1 MASSAASSAPAASLE
16 RRLGLGRRGGGMGL
30 GLLGPPADGAG
41 PAPPMPGLLRLRCAV
56 QHYEWGRRGAGS
68 LVARLAAGDAGPGAA
83 SDDRPCAELWM
94 GTHPSAPSS
103 LAPDVSLRDW
113 IARNPAA
120 LGRAVAARWG
130 GDLPFLFKVLSVA
143 KALSI
148 QAHPDRGLAAALHAL
163 RPATYRDAN
172 HKPEMAVAVT
182 EFHALCGFAAT
193 QELKE
198 VLRTVPEVQE
208 LVGKEES
215 RKLLSVKEQ
224 DGGIG
229 VRSYLKSAFTKLMVA
244 GEEAVSEAIAKLKSR
259 LNAESKVRALT
270 KKEQLVLSLEK
281 QYPGD
286 VGVLAAY
293 FMNYVKLSPG
303 EALYV
308 GANEPHAYL
317 SGECVECMATSDNV
331 VRAGLTPKYRDVQT
345 LCSML
350 TYDQT
355 FPEVL
360 RGVPVQPYV
369 TRYTPSTDEFEVDRY
384 LLPSGKSVTMSPVP
398 GPSIFLVMAGEGEI
412 QAGTMPDNTKAKEG
426 DIFFVPAHTD
436 VKLYTS
442 GPRSMQ
448 LYRAGVNSRFLS

>member
-1 MASSAASSAPAASLE
+1 M
-16 RRLGLGRRGGGMGL
+16 
-30 GLLGPPADGAG
+30 
-41 PAPPMPGLLRLRCAV
+41 
-56 QHYEWGRRGAGS
+56 QHYEWGSRGADS
-68 LVARLAAGDAGPGAA
+68 LVARLAGGAG
-83 SDDRPCAELWM
+83 DDRPCAELWM
-94 GTHPSAPSS
+94 GTHPSAPSA

-120 LGRAVAARWG
+120 LGRDVAARWG

-148 QAHPDRGLAAALHAL
+148 QAHPDRDLAAALHAL

-208 LVGKEES
+208 LVGKQES
-215 RKLLSVKEQ
+215 SKLLSVKDQ

-229 VRSYLKSAFTKLMVA
+229 VRSYLKSAFSRLMTTS
-244 GEEAVSEAIAKLKSR
+244 EEAVSRAISELKSR
-259 LNAESKVRALT
+259 LKSESKIRTLT

-286 VGVLAAY
+286 VGVLAA
-293 FMNYVKLSPG
+293 FFLNYVKLSSG

-317 SGECVECMATSDNV
+317 SGDCIECMATSDNV

-350 TYDQT
+350 TYNQV
-355 FPEVL
+355 FPEIL
-360 RGVPVQPYV
+360 QGVPVQPYV

-384 LLPSGKSVTMSPVP
+384 LVPPAKSVIMSPVA
-398 GPSIFLVMAGEGEI
+398 GPSIFLVLTGEVEI
-412 QAGTMPDNTKAKEG
+412 QAGSMPDNAKAKEG

-436 VKLYTS
+436 VKLYNS
-442 GPRSMQ
+442 WPRFTQ
-448 LYRAGVNSRFLS
+448 LYRAGVNSSFFS

>member
-1 MASSAASSAPAASLE
+1 MASSTASSAPASSLD
-16 RRLGLGRRGGGMGL
+16 RRLGLGHGHGL
-30 GLLGPPADGAG
+30 ASDSTTAPPS
-41 PAPPMPGLLRLRCAV
+41 PPMPGLMRLRCAV
-56 QHYEWGRRGAGS
+56 QHYEWGRRGAAS
-68 LVARLAAGDAGPGAA
+68 LVARLAAGEAGIS

-120 LGRAVAARWG
+120 LGRSVAARWA

-148 QAHPDRGLAAALHAL
+148 QAHPDRELASALHAL

-193 QELKE
+193 KELKE

-208 LVGKEES
+208 FVGTEES

-229 VRSYLKSAFTKLMVA
+229 VRSYLKSAFTKLMIA
-244 GEEAVSEAIAKLKSR
+244 SEEAVAEAIAKLKSR
-259 LNAESKVRALT
+259 LNGESKVRTLT

-286 VGVLAAY
+286 VGVLAA
-293 FMNYVKLSPG
+293 FFLNYVKLSPG

-317 SGECVECMATSDNV
+317 SGECIECMATSDNV

-350 TYDQT
+350 TYNQT

-360 RGVPVQPYV
+360 QGVPVQPYV
-369 TRYTPSTDEFEVDRY
+369 TRYTPSTDEFEIDRY
-384 LLPSGKSVTMSPVP
+384 LLPTGKSVTVSPVP
-398 GPSIFLVMAGEGEI
+398 GPSIFLVMTGEGEI
-412 QAGTMPDNTKAKEG
+412 QAGSMPENAKAKEG
-426 DIFFVPAHTD
+426 DIFFVPAHTE

-442 GPRSMQ
+442 GSNSMQ